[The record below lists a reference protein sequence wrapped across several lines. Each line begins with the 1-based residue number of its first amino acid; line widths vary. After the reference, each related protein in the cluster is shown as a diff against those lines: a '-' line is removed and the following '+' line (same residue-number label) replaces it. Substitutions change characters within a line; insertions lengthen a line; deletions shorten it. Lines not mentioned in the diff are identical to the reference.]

1 MQNRLQA
8 MTKSKL
14 ENYEDMLC
22 ALVDRYLTVDSL
34 AYECGMDC
42 VAVSK
47 RLEFLVKNGLV
58 QESHCNTKIMFSLTK
73 RGIAIYKTLAI
84 TKRLDRMKTTIQM
97 IDEALQA
104 LPALPENSEERLSR
118 RRRNEN
124 Y

>member
-1 MQNRLQA
+1 

-22 ALVDRYLTVDSL
+22 ALVDRYLTVDGL
-34 AYECGMDC
+34 AYKCGMDC
-42 VAVSK
+42 IAVSK

-58 QESHCNTKIMFSLTK
+58 QESRCNTKIMFSLTK
-73 RGIAIYKTLAI
+73 RGTAIYKTLAI
-84 TKRLDRMKTTIQM
+84 TKRLDQMKTTIQM
-97 IDEALQA
+97 IDDALQA

-118 RRRNEN
+118 RHRNEN